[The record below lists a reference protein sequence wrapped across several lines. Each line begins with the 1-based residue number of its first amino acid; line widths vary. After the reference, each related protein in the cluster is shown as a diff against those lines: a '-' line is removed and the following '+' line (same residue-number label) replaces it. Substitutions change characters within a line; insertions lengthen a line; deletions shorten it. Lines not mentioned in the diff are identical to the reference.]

1 MSGCNKL
8 AVFAL
13 ALVMLAAPW
22 FGAAAEAK
30 NRTAAHHRHYAYGPY
45 QPAYRVSPDGALI
58 DSQGWRYWNGQW
70 DNTCFRTLDYLSS
83 PSACS
88 GGFGRK

>member
-1 MSGCNKL
+1 MSGRDML
-8 AVFAL
+8 AVFAS
-13 ALVMLAAPW
+13 ALLLLAAPW
-22 FGAAAEAK
+22 FGVAAEAK
-30 NRTAAHHRHYAYGPY
+30 SKAAAHYRHYAGGPH
-45 QPAYRVSPDGALI
+45 QPSYRVSPDGALI

-88 GGFGRK
+88 GGLGRK